1 MTFFFYVFTRLATF
15 YEKNSPP
22 SPSQIKRR
30 QYDQVP
36 GTDLVNVQTLKRK
49 ISEDVDK
56 LNARSK
62 KRGISM

>member
-1 MTFFFYVFTRLATF
+1 M